1 MKYSV
6 YDIKVDN
13 TMEINSGILTYAATK
28 TLNFDLITGTY
39 QTMTL
44 TGDVSFITSNLQNGR
59 SVTIRLITGASDR
72 TLTFPG
78 TWKFIGDKPI
88 RINAGKVGVLSI
100 LSFGTT
106 NADVVVGYAEER

>member
-44 TGDVSFITSNLQNGR
+44 TGNVSFITSNLQNGR
-59 SVTIRLITGASDR
+59 SVTIRLITTSNR
-72 TLTFPG
+72 NLTFPVA
-78 TWKFIGDKPI
+78 WKFIGDKPI
-88 RINAGKVGVLSI
+88 RINAGKVGILSI

-106 NADVVVGYAEER
+106 NDDVVVGYAEER

>member
-1 MKYSV
+1 MRYSV

-44 TGDVSFITSNLQNGR
+44 TGNVSFITSNRGNGKF
-59 SVTIRLITGASDR
+59 VTIRLIPGASDR

-78 TWKFIGDKPI
+78 GWKFIGEKPTKI
-88 RINAGKVGVLSI
+88 SANKVGMLSMTF
-100 LSFGTT
+100 FGTSD
-106 NADVVVGYAEER
+106 ADCIVGYAEEQ